1 MALPELST
9 AVSHVI
15 FLLFLVGIPLY
26 GFFKGVKV
34 YESFVKGAR
43 EGFEVAV
50 MIIPYLVAI
59 LVAVGM
65 FRASGAMALLGTA
78 FPETMNW
85 LGLSPDVLGLALMR
99 PLSGSASLGML
110 GEIVSRYGPDSYQ
123 ARLSG
128 VICGST
134 ETTLYVLAVY
144 FGAVSVT
151 RTRYA
156 LHAGLLA
163 DAAGVCASV
172 AVCLLFFA
180 RG

>member
-1 MALPELST
+1 MTGLSDFSA

-15 FLLFLVGIPLY
+15 FLSFLVGIPLY

-34 YESFVKGAR
+34 YECFVRGAR
-43 EGFEVAV
+43 DGFEVAV

-59 LVAVGM
+59 MVVIGM
-65 FRASGAMALLGTA
+65 FRASGAMDLITAGVPTILGA
-78 FPETMNW
+78 
-85 LGLSPDVLGLALMR
+85 LGLSPDVLALALMR
-99 PLSGSASLGML
+99 PLSGGASLGIL
-110 GEIVSRYGPDSYQ
+110 GEIIARHGADSYQ
-123 ARLSG
+123 ARLGS
-128 VICGST
+128 VITGST

-172 AVCLLFFA
+172 LVCLLFF
-180 RG
+180 G